1 MRYLFLLFYSLL
13 SLQAMTLEQ
22 SIAYALENNNAL
34 KQSDVAIDR
43 SKAVRDTKEAQNYGR
58 LDLVASYDHYNL
70 PRTLAPLT
78 PASLVSVPGAA
89 AAIPT
94 TQEMFT
100 TGIAYNVV
108 LFDGFAQQNAYSIS
122 DLQYQTASLK
132 QKLGREELI
141 YNVRN
146 LYLSLL
152 SLEEQLT
159 AQYSYTEAQK
169 NLLAHIKQ
177 EHELGSKAKI
187 DVLKAQ
193 NSIEAS
199 HAQESGM
206 ESNIAIIKATLS
218 SLMGE
223 REFDD
228 AEPVEID
235 IAVAQ
240 EQYTEDD
247 DITALKRYR
256 VSELAIKASTRK
268 VEQSRANYY
277 PTIDFGAYYGQN
289 FGPNDADTSYDNA
302 VVLSKGEWNNQEVW
316 QVGLHL
322 KWNLL
327 DFGTTSSAIQ
337 ASKLEYMNTRLES
350 EAIEIELRK
359 NITIAQNNIK
369 HAAAQYKSALSQY
382 VLLSETDKIEQ
393 IRYENNALTLTDLLA
408 TRADK
413 TVAHAQLI
421 NAKYSYQKAR
431 YYLDYLLEKGEN

>member
-1 MRYLFLLFYSLL
+1 MRHLFLLLYSLF

-34 KQSDVAIDR
+34 RQSNIAIDR
-43 SKAVRDTKEAQNYGR
+43 SKAVRDTKQAQNFGR
-58 LDLVASYDHYNL
+58 LDLVGSYDHYNL

-78 PASLVSVPGAA
+78 PASLTAPGAA

-122 DLQYQTASLK
+122 DLQYQTASIK

-152 SLEEQLT
+152 SLEEQLA
-159 AQYSYTEAQK
+159 AQYRYTEAQK
-169 NLLAHIKQ
+169 SLLTHIKK

-199 HAQESGM
+199 HAQESEM
-206 ESNIAIIKATLS
+206 ETNIAIIKATLS
-218 SLMGE
+218 SLMGDK
-223 REFDD
+223 EFDK
-228 AEPVEID
+228 AEPMEID
-235 IAVAQ
+235 IALAQ
-240 EQYTEDD
+240 EQLTEDGEV
-247 DITALKRYR
+247 TALARYKA
-256 VSELAIKASTRK
+256 SELAIKASARK
-268 VEQSRANYY
+268 VEQSRSNYY

-289 FGPNDADTSYDNA
+289 FGPNDADTSYNNTA
-302 VVLSKGEWNNQEVW
+302 VLNRGEWNNQEIW
-316 QVGLHL
+316 QAGLHL

-327 DFGTTSSAIQ
+327 DFGATSSAAQ
-337 ASKLEYMNTRLES
+337 VSKLDYMRARLES
-350 EAIEIELRK
+350 EAVGIELRK
-359 NITIAQNNIK
+359 EITIAQNKIK
-369 HAAAQYKSALSQY
+369 HASAQYKSASSQY
-382 VLLSETDKIEQ
+382 ALLSETEKIEQ

-431 YYLDYLLEKGEN
+431 YYLDYLFEKGDK